1 MAAMHGPVSRP
12 GTEEC
17 VELSNPRVGR
27 TEHLD
32 SATSQE
38 AFILITSAKA
48 FKSHILINYG
58 ALYYLNIL

>member
-1 MAAMHGPVSRP
+1 MHGPGP
-12 GTEEC
+12 EEC

-32 SATSQE
+32 SATSRE

-48 FKSHILINYG
+48 YSHILIND
-58 ALYYLNIL
+58 ALYYFNLL

>member
-1 MAAMHGPVSRP
+1 MAAKHGPVSRP

-48 FKSHILINYG
+48 YSHILIND
-58 ALYYLNIL
+58 ALYYFNLH